1 MNCFFKFDFILF
13 IYLLFSESVMNL
25 ICHAV
30 YNLTFKYSWNILTSL
45 SIRHKCICTTK
56 LSTSD
61 LWPWP
66 CKCHGNQQK
75 RNLCYINGYTVI
87 MISFGEKLMEHVE
100 KISFTSNPT
109 HQFNTLSRESNIGCI
124 AIKHTCHHLLL
135 GTQNLM
141 TAWVSDILFISG
153 AWLLPF
159 QQPLRQPSDA
169 GKTQRHA
176 VDTQIS
182 R

>member
-1 MNCFFKFDFILF
+1 MNCFFRLISFHFF
-13 IYLLFSESVMNL
+13 YLLFSESVMNL

-66 CKCHGNQQK
+66 FKCHGNQQQ
-75 RNLCYINGYTVI
+75 RNLYYKKVT
-87 MISFGEKLMEHVE
+87 
-100 KISFTSNPT
+100 
-109 HQFNTLSRESNIGCI
+109 QLSGKVDVACRRNILHLQPNSSVQYFIKRESNIRCI